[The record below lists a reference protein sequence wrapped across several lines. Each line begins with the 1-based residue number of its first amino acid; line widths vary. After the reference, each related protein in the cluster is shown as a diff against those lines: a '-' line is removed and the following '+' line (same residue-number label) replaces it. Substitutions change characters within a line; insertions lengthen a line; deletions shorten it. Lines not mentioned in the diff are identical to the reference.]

1 LNGQKSPF
9 YTISGVL
16 INQIFGSGR
25 GIFESDLPLSPPQ
38 SESAKRRGNAG
49 NPEFGAE
56 LKRS

>member
-1 LNGQKSPF
+1 MNGQKSPF

-38 SESAKRRGNAG
+38 SKAPTAG
-49 NPEFGAE
+49 GTRAI
-56 LKRS
+56 RSLVLS